1 VTDKACRRDK
11 DITFKSVVS
20 RVFASLLSTRHKQQH
35 DNGSCIAEHTHT
47 HSLQSTHS
55 LTHSVTMSDN
65 TQQLQLAVLGFSDQ
79 PSLVGNIVD
88 GNGPPAIS
96 QHWFVYRDGQFH
108 PAAPTMGQFHP
119 AAPTIGPNLD
129 SPADSDSHPNRQPNI
144 RFVTVALLSGPIS
157 AYYTNELDT
166 YIDIIEMGPFV
177 TKMVEMVP
185 DKVAEMVFSKVA
197 EMVSSKVAKIG
208 SGAFANN
215 TISINV
221 PMNVNPPQLLASS

>member
-1 VTDKACRRDK
+1 
-11 DITFKSVVS
+11 
-20 RVFASLLSTRHKQQH
+20 
-35 DNGSCIAEHTHT
+35 
-47 HSLQSTHS
+47 
-55 LTHSVTMSDN
+55 MSDN

-144 RFVTVALLSGPIS
+144 RFVTVALLSGPVS
-157 AYYTNELDT
+157 AHYTEELDT

-197 EMVSSKVAKIG
+197 KIG

-221 PMNVNPPQLLASS
+221 PINVNPPQLLASS